1 MDAAAL
7 RHNLQVVRGMA
18 PQSRVIAVIKANGYG
33 HGLIET
39 ARALTSADAFG
50 VARLD
55 EGLAL
60 RAAGIGNEILLLE
73 GVFSA
78 EELQLASGAKLQ
90 LVVHTFQQFELRRRI
105 GSTCGSRSIPA

>member
-1 MDAAAL
+1 MIRPTVARVDL
-7 RHNLQVVRGMA
+7 RAITSNYRTILEYLQRDRV
-18 PQSRVIAVIKANGYG
+18 PPPRVIAVIKANGYG

-60 RAAGIGNEILLLE
+60 RAAGIGNEILLRGFRYLYNI
-73 GVFSA
+73 A
-78 EELQLASGAKLQ
+78 AN
-90 LVVHTFQQFELRRRI
+90 
-105 GSTCGSRSIPA
+105 